1 MSIKLKKK
9 QCDGPCG
16 QIQFIFK
23 NKDGKRY
30 CRSCS
35 VTIAG
40 VAKKSGKSKPTVRQ
54 YPISKRSNKKAAED
68 RIYST
73 KRKKF
78 LEENPMCQAHL
89 PGCAGPSCQVH
100 HKKGRIGS
108 LYLDIEYWLAICDYC
123 HKWVTEHSKEAITL
137 ELSLSRLTK
146 NNSDN
151 S

>member
-108 LYLDIEYWLAICDYC
+108 LYLDIEYWLAVDDSC
-123 HKWVTEHSKEAITL
+123 HKWIENHPIEAKEMGF
-137 ELSLSRLTK
+137 SLDRL
-146 NNSDN
+146 
-151 S
+151 

>member
-54 YPISKRSNKKAAED
+54 YPISKRSNKKAAEAQQLADKETAKAALLD
-68 RIYST
+68 RLGIT
-73 KRKKF
+73 A
-78 LEENPMCQAHL
+78 EEAKL
-89 PGCAGPSCQVH
+89 
-100 HKKGRIGS
+100 
-108 LYLDIEYWLAICDYC
+108 L
-123 HKWVTEHSKEAITL
+123 
-137 ELSLSRLTK
+137 LS
-146 NNSDN
+146 
-151 S
+151 